1 MAESKKEGKA
11 EGKPEGKPERK
22 GEHGAEGK
30 PEKKGEHRAEG
41 RPEKKGEHGAE
52 GKPER
57 KGEQGAEGRPEK
69 KGEHGAEGKP
79 ERKGEQG
86 AEGMPEGKAEGRP
99 EGREKAPAVKKIRK
113 KVASDGIAHIRATF
127 NNTLINVSD
136 MQGNV
141 VAWGSPGK
149 SGFKG
154 SRKSTPFAAQIAA
167 EAVGK
172 AAFDAG
178 VRKIEVHIKGAGNG
192 RESSIRALASAGLRI
207 TAIKDYTAIPHNG
220 CRPPK
225 RRRV

>member
-1 MAESKKEGKA
+1 MAESKKEGR
-11 EGKPEGKPERK
+11 PEGKPERK
-22 GEHGAEGK
+22 AEQAAEGKPERKSEHGAEGK
-30 PEKKGEHRAEG
+30 PEKKGERGGEG
-41 RPEKKGEHGAE
+41 KSEKKGE
-52 GKPER
+52 R
-57 KGEQGAEGRPEK
+57 GAEGRPER
-69 KGEHGAEGKP
+69 KGDGAEGGPEGKP
-79 ERKGEQG
+79 E
-86 AEGMPEGKAEGRP
+86 GK
-99 EGREKAPAVKKIRK
+99 EKAPAVKKIRK

-136 MQGNV
+136 IQGNV